1 MQEEKNLENTCKITT
16 QKSTKTT
23 ETKDLSKSGNYTMF
37 TTDRKTQYCE
47 DVNSPQTV
55 TQLIIQEPF
64 GFVLD
69 T

>member
-1 MQEEKNLENTCKITT
+1 MQDHNTEIYKNDRDQRPNKR
-16 QKSTKTT
+16 
-23 ETKDLSKSGNYTMF
+23 GNYTMSV
-37 TTDRKTQYCE
+37 TDRKTQYCE
-47 DVNSPQTV
+47 DVNSPQTA